1 MGAAGVVELAAFPL
15 LLLQLPVVMVRV
27 DVTEAMVAKFVRP
40 PPRRAGGA
48 ALGSVPIK

>member
-27 DVTEAMVAKFVRP
+27 DVTEAMVAI
-40 PPRRAGGA
+40 RATTAEARGRS
-48 ALGSVPIK
+48 GSRFCTH